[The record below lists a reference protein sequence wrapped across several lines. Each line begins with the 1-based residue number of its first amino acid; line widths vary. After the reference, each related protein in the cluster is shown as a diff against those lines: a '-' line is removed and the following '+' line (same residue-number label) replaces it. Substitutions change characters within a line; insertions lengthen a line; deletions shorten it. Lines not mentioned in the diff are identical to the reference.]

1 LSWQQRAATTQTVA
15 PGPEISFVGGD
26 LVLDGAGSVETAALV
41 RVGGDLVIRGE
52 ISEVRWRSVANR

>member
-1 LSWQQRAATTQTVA
+1 VA

-26 LVLDGAGSVETAALV
+26 LVLDRAGSVETAALV

-52 ISEVRWRSVANR
+52 ISEVRWRSVATR